1 MILLW
6 VAIGGAV
13 GAIARF
19 SVSSWV
25 SGRSSFTPLGTFVV
39 NISGAFALGLFVGL
53 GEEHF
58 AFSTEIS
65 RLVAT
70 GVLGSYTTF
79 STLFY
84 ETFSLVEEDRNRTAL
99 IYAVGSQMAGVLA
112 VVLGLGIAR
121 LW

>member
-6 VAIGGAV
+6 IAVGGALGAIG
-13 GAIARF
+13 RF
-19 SVSSWV
+19 AVSSWM
-25 SGRSSFTPLGTFVV
+25 SDRSSFGPLGTFVV
-39 NISGAFALGLFVGL
+39 NISGAFVLGLFVGL
-53 GEEHF
+53 GQNQLT
-58 AFSTEIS
+58 FSTEIS

-84 ETFSLVEEDRNRTAL
+84 ETFSLIEEQRGWSAFV
-99 IYAVGSQMAGVLA
+99 YAAGSQLAGVLA
-112 VVLGLGIAR
+112 VVVGLGITQ